1 MTIEKPGYCAKGHR
15 IRGAN
20 AVPSLKSKEAGGY
33 LYNRCKICRNAYSAR
48 LMRERRL
55 RARGDRMIARLIKD
69 LGFFVNAKQDFPPDA
84 AVHVFELARALVD
97 KVNRQGGARTKGQP
111 RPSRAEFERILKR
124 SRAEFER
131 ILKRIRF

>member
-33 LYNRCKICRNAYSAR
+33 LYNRCKICRNANAAR

-69 LGFFVNAKQDFPPDA
+69 LGFFINAKQDFPADA

-97 KVNRQGGARTKGQP
+97 KVNKQGGEAAMFRARTKGQP

-124 SRAEFER
+124 IPF
-131 ILKRIRF
+131 